1 MRLSVRLL
9 LISLA
14 VPAVLGNGTC
24 LAQSYPAKSIRIV
37 TSEPGGGNDFGARV
51 IAQGLSELLDRQ
63 VVVDNRGGAGG
74 AIAME
79 AVARAAPDGY
89 TLLFYGSSIW
99 TLPLM
104 RKVSFDPVT
113 DFAPISL
120 TTTSPNI
127 LVIHPSIAVKTIK
140 DLIALALARPG
151 QLSYASGGS
160 GSSTHLAAALFTAM
174 AGVNILHVPYK
185 GNVPAFTDLISG
197 QVQMMFNTASA
208 GSPYVK
214 SGRLIGLAVTSLV
227 PSALFPGLPVMA
239 ATVPGYEAVTPYGVL
254 APARTPE
261 AIIKRLNE
269 EIVRLMARP
278 DVKEKFFSVG
288 VETVGSTPEQFAA
301 TMKTDMAKLAKVI
314 KDAGI
319 KGD

>member
-1 MRLSVRLL
+1 
-9 LISLA
+9 
-14 VPAVLGNGTC
+14 
-24 LAQSYPAKSIRIV
+24 
-37 TSEPGGGNDFGARV
+37 
-51 IAQGLSELLDRQ
+51 
-63 VVVDNRGGAGG
+63 
-74 AIAME
+74 
-79 AVARAAPDGY
+79 
-89 TLLFYGSSIW
+89 
-99 TLPLM
+99 
-104 RKVSFDPVT
+104 
-113 DFAPISL
+113 
-120 TTTSPNI
+120 
-127 LVIHPSIAVKTIK
+127 
-140 DLIALALARPG
+140 
-151 QLSYASGGS
+151 
-160 GSSTHLAAALFTAM
+160 M

-214 SGRLIGLAVTSLV
+214 SGRLRGLAVTSLV